1 MTNYKNGRIY
11 KILNT
16 IDDNVYVGSTTEAL
30 CKRMWKHKWD
40 VKNNRFITR
49 PLYVKAKEY
58 GFENFYIELIE
69 NYPCECKEELV
80 AREGYWIRQI
90 GTLNAIVAGRTPKE
104 YYEENKQQLQ
114 TKSNEYYYANRE
126 EQLRKSSE
134 WRKLNKDLI
143 KQTMKTYRENN
154 QEKLFNYRESAKEYR
169 AQKITCNIC
178 STCVSR
184 GNMST
189 HQKTKKCKSSI
200 KPDVNE

>member
-58 GFENFYIELIE
+58 GFDNFYIELIE
-69 NYPCECKEELV
+69 NYPCECKEEMI

-104 YYEENKQQLQ
+104 YYEDNKETKQ
-114 TKSNEYYYANRE
+114 TKSHDYYHTNHYKLLAK
-126 EQLRKSSE
+126 RKE
-134 WRKLNKDLI
+134 FRD
-143 KQTMKTYRENN
+143 NN
-154 QEKLFNYRESAKEYR
+154 QELIREQNRQYRE
-169 AQKITCNIC
+169 THNNIIPC
-178 STCVSR
+178 DKCGCLIQSR
-184 GNMST
+184 GMPRHQATLKCRNIRDTASNIST
-189 HQKTKKCKSSI
+189 SAGS
-200 KPDVNE
+200 DE